1 MSEPVAIGICLVFGH
16 VWTYPDMHVFLVA
29 PSSQSPRACPIHP
42 WSSRSPWPPELQ
54 KWKKL
59 QNVFLHI
66 FTPSKCSVLGTLN
79 KIDTQQLSDKRAMF
93 AQVVLTNSWT
103 SDATQK
109 SAMNHPISSW
119 IILKHPEKSWM
130 LLWFRLHQIR
140 MWQQCPSHTEPEWCP
155 PCLWQSTDF
164 VRRQH
169 GQTTRP
175 VRTLGAKSRALRFHT
190 T

>member
-1 MSEPVAIGICLVFGH
+1 MSFWSHLRLNRLELVRFILGAAGPH
-16 VWTYPDMHVFLVA
+16 GL
-29 PSSQSPRACPIHP
+29 QSCK
-42 WSSRSPWPPELQ
+42 S
-54 KWKKL
+54 KKKL
-59 QNVFLHI
+59 QNVFYTFLHHQNV
-66 FTPSKCSVLGTLN
+66 K
-79 KIDTQQLSDKRAMF
+79 MF
-93 AQVVLTNSWT
+93 STWDFEQDRDSATKWQAGYVFVLTNSWT
-103 SDATQK
+103 SHATQK
-109 SAMNHPISSW
+109 SAMNHTISSW

>member
-1 MSEPVAIGICLVFGH
+1 MSFWSHLRLNRLELVRFILGAAGPH
-16 VWTYPDMHVFLVA
+16 GL
-29 PSSQSPRACPIHP
+29 QSCK
-42 WSSRSPWPPELQ
+42 SE
-54 KWKKL
+54 KKL